1 MNELKFID
9 LCCGIGGFHQA
20 LANMGMTCVMAS
32 DIDAKCRD
40 NYKLNY
46 GITPKGDLTEIEVSS
61 IPSFDVL
68 CAGFPCQPFSK
79 AGQRN
84 GFDDNR
90 GNIFFDICNILDHH
104 KPKYILLENVRNL
117 SSHDDGNTWT
127 TIKSKLDDLGYH
139 TYEKPVILNAL
150 YFGVPQSR
158 ERVVIMC
165 KRKDLGE
172 LNSLP
177 SISRERVR
185 ETSIEDIVETECD
198 PKYNIKGKMKET
210 QVVWSDFI
218 LVLRGGGVSIP
229 RFPIWTDWWD
239 SDGENTTVT
248 KPKKNLTNEE
258 NVEYISK
265 SQSAFYLKY
274 KNWIDKNR
282 EFYKTNISVLGPW
295 LERSRKNKLWVGAV
309 RKMEWQTGSDD
320 LDMSQVLWS
329 PRGSGVR
336 IKGLNYA
343 PTLVAMASMIPVYG
357 PRNRTL
363 SPRECAR
370 LQSFPENFIIH
381 GDDKVSY
388 KQFGN
393 AVNVKMIE
401 RSARFLINNDP
412 LFD

>member
-1 MNELKFID
+1 
-9 LCCGIGGFHQA
+9 
-20 LANMGMTCVMAS
+20 MAS

-343 PTLVAMASMIPVYG
+343 PTLVAMASMIPLYG

>member
-1 MNELKFID
+1 
-9 LCCGIGGFHQA
+9 
-20 LANMGMTCVMAS
+20 
-32 DIDAKCRD
+32 
-40 NYKLNY
+40 
-46 GITPKGDLTEIEVSS
+46 
-61 IPSFDVL
+61 
-68 CAGFPCQPFSK
+68 
-79 AGQRN
+79 
-84 GFDDNR
+84 
-90 GNIFFDICNILDHH
+90 
-104 KPKYILLENVRNL
+104 
-117 SSHDDGNTWT
+117 
-127 TIKSKLDDLGYH
+127 
-139 TYEKPVILNAL
+139 
-150 YFGVPQSR
+150 
-158 ERVVIMC
+158 MC

-185 ETSIEDIVETECD
+185 ETSLEDIVETECD

-218 LVLRGGGVSIP
+218 LVLRGCGVSIP

-239 SDGENTTVT
+239 SDGENTTAT

-258 NVEYISK
+258 NIEYISK